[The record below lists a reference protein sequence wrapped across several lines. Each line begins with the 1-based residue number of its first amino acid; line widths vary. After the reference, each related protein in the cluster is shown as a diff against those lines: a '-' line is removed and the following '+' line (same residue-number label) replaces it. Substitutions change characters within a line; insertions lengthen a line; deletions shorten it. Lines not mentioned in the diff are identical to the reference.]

1 MSKEA
6 RNHSLRFLSGKCQGS
21 EYVLGDPMKII
32 VGRSSDADLILLEG
46 MVSRRHA
53 HFILEGG
60 VLEVEDLGSTNGT
73 FVNGDKIRRRSLKEG
88 DRVLIGTSILKV
100 VLSSSPLGTVPPK
113 PDTSQLDEHQTA
125 DRNQMAGE
133 LSEVSVPELLE
144 LFGTSRQS
152 AVLELKGPEGSGYLT
167 LAAGRLVDCGID
179 KLPSAPVDK
188 CVMRLLGWSK
198 GSFSVQA
205 YKKPPTSRLNR
216 PVPELL
222 VDGLFKLDELAVLR
236 QSLPEEGTELVL
248 ARPLTP
254 PLGALDEHE
263 LDILQQAHN
272 HGSVQRILDASPR
285 TDLEVV
291 KGLLALVDAHYLR
304 WA

>member
-1 MSKEA
+1 
-6 RNHSLRFLSGKCQGS
+6 
-21 EYVLGDPMKII
+21 MKII

-53 HFILEGG
+53 HFLLEGG
-60 VLEVEDLGSTNGT
+60 ILKVEDLGSTNGT
-73 FVNGDKIRRRSLKEG
+73 FVNGDKVRSRQLEAG

-100 VLSSSPLGTVPPK
+100 VLSSAPLGTVPPK

-125 DRNQMAGE
+125 ERNQMAGE

-144 LFGTSRQS
+144 LFGTSKQS
-152 AVLELKGPEGSGYLT
+152 AVLELVSPEGSGFVT
-167 LAAGRLVDCGID
+167 LAAGRVVDCGID
-179 KLPSAPVDK
+179 RLADAPVTK
-188 CVMRLLGWSK
+188 TIMRLLGWSK

-205 YKKPPTSRLNR
+205 HRKPKSGRLNR

-254 PLGALDEHE
+254 PLGALDEQE

-272 HGSVQRILDASPR
+272 HGSVQRILDACPR

-291 KGLLALVDAHYLR
+291 KGLLALVDAGYLR